1 MRSNILIFIVAF
13 LVAFGAG
20 FLIFHDS
27 DKTPS
32 NQQSIKKDAPESNE
46 TEPET
51 NGEEASVPEGAEP
64 LIANSCINC
73 HAVKDAG
80 ITGGN
85 TGPDLSDAY
94 VNVKDKH
101 GLELNDFLQQPTSA
115 VMSGV
120 IAGDPLSDD
129 DRQQIVEFL
138 KKTSEK

>member
-1 MRSNILIFIVAF
+1 MKSNILIFVVAF

-20 FLIFHDS
+20 FLFFHNN
-27 DKTPS
+27 DKTPA
-32 NQQSIKKDAPESNE
+32 NQATESGSSDSADP
-46 TEPET
+46 TPQT
-51 NGEEASVPEGAEP
+51 DSEEASVPEGAEP

-80 ITGGN
+80 LTGGN

-94 VNVKDKH
+94 ANVKDKH
-101 GLELNDFLQQPTSA
+101 GLELDEFLQQPTSA

-138 KKTSEK
+138 KKASEK